1 MIAYILL
8 GISLIFIILCNR
20 HVRKF
25 RAFFSPFYYAC
36 RFRLIIK
43 LYKIRYWLLLLCL
56 ALVIIQQF
64 QYVPVSFSNKQHTT
78 SPFTEYGFI
87 FPKSDSTY
95 LTDSDITVLH
105 NKITDHS
112 SYDFKTLLS
121 FARNEI
127 YARHGHNFK
136 SPVFSPTIHNTNGI
150 YHNPYILLT
159 GLNST
164 NTKSSILNLYKIM
177 KIRHSFQFYD
187 KTFKT
192 IHV

>member
-78 SPFTEYGFI
+78 SPFTEYGF
-87 FPKSDSTY
+87 
-95 LTDSDITVLH
+95 
-105 NKITDHS
+105 
-112 SYDFKTLLS
+112 
-121 FARNEI
+121 
-127 YARHGHNFK
+127 
-136 SPVFSPTIHNTNGI
+136 
-150 YHNPYILLT
+150 
-159 GLNST
+159 
-164 NTKSSILNLYKIM
+164 M
-177 KIRHSFQFYD
+177 
-187 KTFKT
+187 
-192 IHV
+192 

>member
-1 MIAYILL
+1 MLKNFIPLPGSFHAKKRGTNLPLFDKVDDSMIAYILL

-36 RFRLIIK
+36 KFKLIIK
-43 LYKIRYWLLLLCL
+43 LYKIRYRLLLLCL

-105 NKITDHS
+105 NKITEHS
-112 SYDFKTLLS
+112 SYNFETLLS

-136 SPVFSPTIHNTNGI
+136 NPVFSD
-150 YHNPYILLT
+150 YYSQYEWYISQPL
-159 GLNST
+159 
-164 NTKSSILNLYKIM
+164 
-177 KIRHSFQFYD
+177 HFVD
-187 KTFKT
+187 
-192 IHV
+192 